1 MASSVAAYVSRPL
14 PPTGPGAIA
23 ASLPMMSAVN
33 GPPSSS
39 SSSCSAATASSVTL
53 SSMPSPLVTTTGGS
67 GGGGKDSRWLTLE
80 VCREHVRR
88 RCTRSDDECRFA
100 HPPAH
105 VEVQNGRVVCCFDSI
120 KVITFLNCCC
130 SYSYIFQYTCTMCGS
145 SNYKAMENY
154 QIRTVIY

>member
-1 MASSVAAYVSRPL
+1 MATVAAYVARSL
-14 PPTGPGAIA
+14 PPTAAVASGPVA
-23 ASLPMMSAVN
+23 AAVS
-33 GPPSSS
+33 GPSSCGGAAAAAVASTSTVTPSMS
-39 SSSCSAATASSVTL
+39 SSLA
-53 SSMPSPLVTTTGGS
+53 TTGN

-120 KVITFLNCCC
+120 KVQTIFVLNGSA
-130 SYSYIFQYTCTMCGS
+130 SYRPTC
-145 SNYKAMENY
+145 
-154 QIRTVIY
+154 I